1 MLKNQLSWMPCN
13 EQNLIEML
21 RRGDAVV
28 EAIHWA
34 GFTAVGAAWEPAED
48 VLHRKQGLRVDARLG
63 GASRAGEVGVPR

>member
-1 MLKNQLSWMPCN
+1 MPCN

-34 GFTAVGAAWEPAED
+34 GFTAVSAAWEPAED
-48 VLHRKQGLRVDARLG
+48 VLLRKQGPRVDARLG